1 MKVRTSYDFNG
12 ILLLLKVY
20 MTRQSLWSFSSM
32 VLAQI
37 LEPHPLGELSPRLPK
52 MTGFHS
58 WFIMFMDCGCI
69 CFYLFVFVCHYILHI
84 CCVYICVCARV
95 CVCIC
100 FMFPLTRR
108 HSYHVVP
115 FKFQTYVFFPTTFDL
130 QHMSRCHVQARPKTN
145 CPNLFTCELWLC
157 MEAWVKLLAESIFE
171 WFWHVMTSSD

>member
-84 CCVYICVCARV
+84 CCVYMCVCA
-95 CVCIC
+95 CVCLHLFHVSTHSEALLSC
-100 FMFPLTRR
+100 RPFQVSDMFSFRQPSIYNTCRAVMCKQDQR
-108 HSYHVVP
+108 QIVRIY
-115 FKFQTYVFFPTTFDL
+115 
-130 QHMSRCHVQARPKTN
+130 SRVN
-145 CPNLFTCELWLC
+145 
-157 MEAWVKLLAESIFE
+157 
-171 WFWHVMTSSD
+171 